1 MTFLD
6 LKGRKKT
13 LKQATKYLIDWDKK
27 TRSKFQDSVK
37 QFLRP
42 YWKRDQVFEELRIV
56 GTLCTFDLYN
66 ATSRVCIEVQGSQ
79 HGSYNKFFHRG
90 SKMNFVAQIK
100 RDLDKHEF
108 CRLNNIT
115 LVEILPKDVLSEQFF
130 LSQGVVL

>member
-56 GTLCTFDLYN
+56 GTMCTFDLYN
-66 ATSRVCIEVQGSQ
+66 ATTRVVCEIQGSQ
-79 HGSYNKFFHRG
+79 HSQYNKFFHRG
-90 SKMNFVAQIK
+90 SKMNFVSQIK

-115 LVEILPKDVLSEQFF
+115 LVEILPKDILSEEFF
-130 LSQGVVL
+130 LSQGVNL

>member
-13 LKQATKYLIDWDKK
+13 LKKATQYLIDWDKK

-42 YWKRDQVFEELRIV
+42 YWKRDQVFEELRVV

-66 ATSRVCIEVQGSQ
+66 ASSRVCIEVQGSQ
-79 HGSYNKFFHRG
+79 HGAYNKFFHRG
-90 SKMNFVAQIK
+90 SKMNFVSQIK

-115 LVEILPKDVLSEQFF
+115 LVEIMPKDILSEQLFS
-130 LSQGVVL
+130 SQGVNL

>member
-13 LKQATKYLIDWDKK
+13 LKKATQYLIDWNAK

-42 YWKRDQVFEELRIV
+42 HWERDQVFEELRIV

-66 ATSRVCIEVQGSQ
+66 ATSRVVCEIQGSQ
-79 HGSYNKFFHRG
+79 HGAYNKFFHRG

-115 LVEILPKDVLSEQFF
+115 LVEIMPKDKLSEKLFAD
-130 LSQGVVL
+130 QGVIL

>member
-6 LKGRKKT
+6 LQGRKKT
-13 LKQATKYLIDWDKK
+13 LKKATKYLIDWDAK

-66 ATSRVCIEVQGSQ
+66 ASQRIACEVQGSQ

-90 SKMNFVAQIK
+90 SKMNFLSQIK

-108 CRLNNIT
+108 CRLNNII
-115 LVEILPKDVLSEQFF
+115 LVEILPKDQLSEQFF
-130 LSQGVVL
+130 SDLGVLL

>member
-66 ATSRVCIEVQGSQ
+66 ASTRTCIEVQGSQ

-90 SKMNFVAQIK
+90 SKMNFVSQIK

-115 LVEILPKDVLSEQFF
+115 LVEILPKDILSEELFA
-130 LSQGVVL
+130 SQGANL